1 MLHSCGNQS
10 VDFRRS
16 KQKPAFQ
23 QPIKH
28 LSIRSQEKKKTSGK
42 CEISSKL
49 TIKTPERHH

>member
-16 KQKPAFQ
+16 KQKPTFQ

-28 LSIRSQEKKKTSGK
+28 LSIRSQEKKKLAESVK
-42 CEISSKL
+42 FPQS
-49 TIKTPERHH
+49 